1 LNLLSKA
8 TPVDLPNAI
17 PDEYFE
23 ALKYVMGEMNLDHA
37 SEMSQGP
44 NGRFFLNAYSWNK
57 GSKLVSTLIKEI
69 EAGRVIEAA
78 VIANSRYISMDWF
91 QPLFNGTIC
100 FAKQT
105 NGNKKNGGICIIYFG
120 TKRNKFIAKFSQL
133 GTVLKKES
141 I

>member
-1 LNLLSKA
+1 MSKA

-17 PDEYFE
+17 PDEYLE

-37 SEMSQGP
+37 CEMSQGRD
-44 NGRFFLNAYSWNK
+44 GRFFLNSYSWIK
-57 GSKLVSTLIKEI
+57 GSKLVPMLIEEI

-78 VIANSRYISMDWF
+78 VIANSRYIGWDWF

-100 FAKQT
+100 FTIQK
-105 NGNKKNGGICIIYFG
+105 NGNKKNGGICVSYFG

-133 GTVLKKES
+133 GTVLERAS